1 MAGHGSRGRLDGMEN
16 RISHAVELT
25 DPRLSAFWAE
35 RHLCAVTTTLP
46 DGGLHVSPM
55 GIVLDADAGMAWG
68 ITSSA
73 SEDARN
79 LRERPE
85 IAACQLDG
93 SWWSSLMGKGE
104 VSDDPLV
111 ISEAEARYAAGYRM
125 PLPNPDRVAVRITI
139 ERALANLPAS
149 AGATAG

>member
-1 MAGHGSRGRLDGMEN
+1 MEN
-16 RISHAVELT
+16 RNSHAAELA

-35 RHLCAVTTTLP
+35 RHLCSVTTTCS
-46 DGGLHVSPM
+46 DGGLHVTPM

-68 ITSSA
+68 ITSSS
-73 SEDARN
+73 SENARN

-85 IAACQLDG
+85 VAACQLDG
-93 SWWSSLMGKGE
+93 TWWSSLMGKGE

-111 ISEAEARYAAGYRM
+111 ISEAEARYAARYRM

-139 ERALANLPAS
+139 ERVLANLPLPSPA
-149 AGATAG
+149 